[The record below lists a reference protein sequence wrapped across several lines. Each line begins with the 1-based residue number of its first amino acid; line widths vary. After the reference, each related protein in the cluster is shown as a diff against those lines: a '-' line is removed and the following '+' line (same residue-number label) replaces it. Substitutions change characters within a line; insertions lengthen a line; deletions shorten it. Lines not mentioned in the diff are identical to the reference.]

1 MDELIKIKKI
11 IPLIF
16 PLLMFFFV
24 LAIVLLVSVA
34 SSGDA
39 SIMAGTLFRKPFN
52 DNVNYSITSY
62 FGNRLDPF
70 DNSKNESHSGID
82 LGAPSGTDVL
92 AIGDGIVYEVGYSE
106 SSLGNYVYIKHD
118 YGDIIYFSI
127 YGHMLDNSIVVEK
140 DMPVKAGE
148 KIGCV
153 GSTGR
158 STGSHLHLTLTSP
171 ILSFKKEYL
180 VDPFYVIEGL

>member
-1 MDELIKIKKI
+1 VEELIKIKKFL
-11 IPLIF
+11 PFIF
-16 PLLMFFFV
+16 PFLMFFFI
-24 LAIVLLVSVA
+24 LAIVLMVSTA

-52 DNVNYSITSY
+52 DDVEYSVTSY
-62 FGNRLDPF
+62 FGNRLNPF
-70 DNSKNESHSGID
+70 DNENIESHSGID
-82 LGAPSGTDVL
+82 LGAPSGTDIL

-106 SSLGNYVYIKHD
+106 SGLGNYVYIKHD
-118 YGDIIYFSI
+118 YGDLIYFSI
-127 YGHMLDNSIVVEK
+127 YGHMLDNSIIVEK
-140 DMPVKAGE
+140 DTPIKAGD

-158 STGSHLHLTLTSP
+158 STGNHLHLTLTSP
-171 ILSFKKEYL
+171 ILSFEDKYL